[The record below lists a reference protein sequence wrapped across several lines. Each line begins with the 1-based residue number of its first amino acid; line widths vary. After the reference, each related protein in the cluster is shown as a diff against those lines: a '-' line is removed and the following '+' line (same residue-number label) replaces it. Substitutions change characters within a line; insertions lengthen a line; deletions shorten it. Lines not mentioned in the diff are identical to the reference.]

1 MASLTSQQKAARTRA
16 RKKRAAELLAR
27 KRSLAARK
35 AAATRK
41 RNRVLAERE
50 AKRRTKKPVA
60 TKRRAKK
67 SVATKRRTKRVVTPK
82 KPTKKTVASRKRTKR
97 PPVVK
102 RPVATKRRTKRVV
115 ARKKKRK
122 SVLSPRPRYVL
133 VDDFRDALPY
143 EVITDSDNVDRLLD
157 LAVSAPT
164 HAVLRLRNAHYDPA
178 TGQIVA
184 ENEAGLRY
192 RFYLLDF
199 DGKRRGVWTTSEK
212 FAVSFETED
221 FDTKYE
227 ELSEAASLE
236 AAWHVPDFDDRC
248 KMREAGGRKRRC
260 IRDDGHGGKHQFDP
274 RGVSWE
280 DEEIHS

>member
-60 TKRRAKK
+60 TKRR
-67 SVATKRRTKRVVTPK
+67 TKRVVTPK

-122 SVLSPRPRYVL
+122 SVPSPRPRYVL

-164 HAVLRLRNAHYDPA
+164 YEVLRLRNAHYDPA

-184 ENEAGLRY
+184 ENEAGLPY

-236 AAWHVPDFDDRC
+236 AAWHVPDWHVPDFDDRC

-260 IRDDGHGGKHQFDP
+260 IRDDGHRGKHQFDP